1 MSNQDLFKIM
11 GNQLF
16 GLKSFDFETQSS
28 IDIEIKTTDNATV
41 PLSRTQTEILTIVD
55 QNDKPDFTVGFLF
68 HAVHDYLFEMH
79 WYIYISTCSWS

>member
-1 MSNQDLFKIM
+1 MSNPDLFKVM

-28 IDIEIKTTDNATV
+28 TDIGIKTTDNATV

-68 HAVHDYLFEMH
+68 HVVHDYLFEMH
-79 WYIYISTCSWS
+79 WYIYMSTCSWS